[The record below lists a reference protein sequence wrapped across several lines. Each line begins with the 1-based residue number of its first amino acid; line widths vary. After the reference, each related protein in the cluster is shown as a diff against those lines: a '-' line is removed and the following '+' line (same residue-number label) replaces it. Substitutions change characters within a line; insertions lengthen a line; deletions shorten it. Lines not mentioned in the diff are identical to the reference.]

1 VSLLNRKL
9 TLFVLIL
16 LVLSIID
23 TMIMA
28 VTGSKYTFKAVV
40 GKTAFISGK
49 LAAPVDENQVKRHV
63 LLADK
68 DDRRTPYDKI
78 ITYAPQYDFFRL
90 RFLEAKGRLWRGAL
104 ESSETAPQGDYVVA
118 IFQKAL
124 GPEEKAPK
132 FTIRLFQNE
141 QAYRKSFYSVSERYF
156 GVAPF
161 WVTLVLLP
169 LALYCIFIT
178 IRDSGKELSE
188 LQARGIGPIYKLVKR
203 KTDWEVIF
211 GLGSRHGV
219 NPDDCLVV
227 LNKHLE
233 PVGEILAAEVGS
245 ESTNATYPIGNPIAP
260 DHFIAIPADKKN
272 DRPCSKKIGCADGV
286 QFHHRFPPNDTRKKT
301 DSGGPD

>member
-1 VSLLNRKL
+1 VLNKKF
-9 TLFVLIL
+9 TLVVLIL
-16 LVLSIID
+16 FALSIID

-49 LAAPVDENQVKRHV
+49 LAAPVDENQVKRLA
-63 LLADK
+63 LLAGK
-68 DDRRTPYDKI
+68 KGRPTPYDEI

-90 RFLEAKGRLWRGAL
+90 RFIDAKGRLWRGTL
-104 ESSETAPQGDYVVA
+104 ESTETAPQGDYVVA
-118 IFQKAL
+118 IFQKTM

-141 QAYRKSFYSVSERYF
+141 QAYRKSFFSFSERYLGF
-156 GVAPF
+156 APF

-178 IRDSGKELSE
+178 MRDSGKELSD
-188 LQARGIGPIYKLVKR
+188 LQAKGIGPIYKLVKR

-219 NPDDCLVV
+219 NPGDCLVV
-227 LNKHLE
+227 LSKHLE
-233 PVGEILAAEVGS
+233 PVGEIFAVEVGL
-245 ESTNATYPIGNPIAP
+245 ESTNTTYPLDNPIAP
-260 DHFIAIPADKKN
+260 DHFIAIPTDEKKAVH
-272 DRPCSKKIGCADGV
+272 SKKI
-286 QFHHRFPPNDTRKKT
+286 
-301 DSGGPD
+301 

>member
-1 VSLLNRKL
+1 MNSLNKKF
-9 TLFVLIL
+9 TLVVLIL
-16 LVLSIID
+16 LALSIID

-28 VTGSKYTFKAVV
+28 VTGSKYIFKAVA

-49 LAAPVDENQVKRHV
+49 LAAPVDENQVKRHA
-63 LLADK
+63 LLAGNEGQ
-68 DDRRTPYDKI
+68 RTPYDEI

-90 RFLEAKGRLWRGAL
+90 QFLDAKGRLWRGTL
-104 ESSETAPQGDYVVA
+104 ESTETAPQGDYVVA

-141 QAYRKSFYSVSERYF
+141 QAYRKSFFSVSERYL
-156 GVAPF
+156 GLAPF

-178 IRDSGKELSE
+178 MRDAGKELSD
-188 LQARGIGPIYKLVKR
+188 LQAKGIGPIYKLAKR

-219 NPDDCLVV
+219 NPGDCLVV

-233 PVGEILAAEVGS
+233 PVGEILSADVGP
-245 ESTNATYPIGNPIAP
+245 ESTTATYPLDNPIAP
-260 DHFIAIPADKKN
+260 DHFIAIPADEKK
-272 DRPCSKKIGCADGV
+272 
-286 QFHHRFPPNDTRKKT
+286 
-301 DSGGPD
+301 